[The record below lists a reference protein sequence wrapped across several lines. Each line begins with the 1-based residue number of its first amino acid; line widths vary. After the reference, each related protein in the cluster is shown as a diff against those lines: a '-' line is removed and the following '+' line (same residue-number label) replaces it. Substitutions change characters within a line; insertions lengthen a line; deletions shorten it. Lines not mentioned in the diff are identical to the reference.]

1 MIDVLGRR
9 KEIEEYLTNLQVTRA
24 PDDSILV
31 VMPSRIM
38 IRNDSNLIVS
48 PKLYDTTAPAK
59 TIIKRDSLPAV
70 PVAAPLVSGP
80 YTLNLAAPQYVIMIL
95 DKVDMTYINESK
107 NALGR
112 YATDNFRGAGITVV
126 KDTINKEKA
135 LLVFSSFAN
144 AEQALPFL
152 IKVQKAAPEEISW
165 LPASKYSFMMIDEE
179 NLQRMK
185 NTKDITG
192 FKNLLNKQYPGIIK

>member
-1 MIDVLGRR
+1 M
-9 KEIEEYLTNLQVTRA
+9 
-24 PDDSILV
+24 
-31 VMPSRIM
+31 M

-48 PKLYDTTAPAK
+48 PRTYDSSLVNKPVIRT
-59 TIIKRDSLPAV
+59 DSLLKA

-80 YTLNLAAPQYVIMIL
+80 YTLNLAAPQYVIMVL

-112 YATDNFRGAGITVV
+112 YATDYFRGAGITVI
-126 KDTINKEKA
+126 KDTINKEKTI
-135 LLVFSSFAN
+135 LIFSPFAN

-185 NTKDITG
+185 NTQDITG
-192 FKNLLNKQYPGIIK
+192 YKKLISKQYPGIIK